1 MKRVILL
8 SLCAALSTAAV
19 AQQKVDTTDWNSL
32 YSAAKICIEK
42 TDYFTASRYLEM
54 ASNIRKSDTL
64 QRKLAVCYFNR
75 GYYKK
80 CNEICLSV
88 LSPDTLESDLFLLT
102 RSMKKANT
110 DPETQLFYQKLLF
123 NKNILN
129 QTNTINLAQNL
140 IDMDSLDVAM
150 DYLLKYCKI
159 DSTNISINEL
169 KARVYL
175 LNGKYNTA
183 MREYENVI
191 AAGGTSPNNYFS
203 LGFAAKHVKQYQ
215 KALDNLII
223 ANALTFD
230 QEPLC
235 LCSWDL
241 FR

>member
-140 IDMDSLDVAM
+140 IDMDSLDV
-150 DYLLKYCKI
+150 LW
-159 DSTNISINEL
+159 
-169 KARVYL
+169 
-175 LNGKYNTA
+175 
-183 MREYENVI
+183 
-191 AAGGTSPNNYFS
+191 
-203 LGFAAKHVKQYQ
+203 
-215 KALDNLII
+215 II
-223 ANALTFD
+223 F
-230 QEPLC
+230 
-235 LCSWDL
+235 
-241 FR
+241 